1 MLHTQTTQFA
11 EIVKALSNQRRT
23 DKSALGYYINHAES
37 QSIKGLYW
45 DSYKRFELLEYLIG
59 LITTSPRSLVSLCEM
74 QTFAQYKEWALNLPC
89 TLVNSNG
96 GKIMEG
102 TYQECCERKNLY
114 NDNRACY
121 SITKHWTYKFSN

>member
-1 MLHTQTTQFA
+1 MIHTQTAQFS

-102 TYQECCERKNLY
+102 TYQECCEPVGYGLRRLQANHK
-114 NDNRACY
+114 D
-121 SITKHWTYKFSN
+121 